1 MVELAQEQ
9 ERALIERAR
18 QGDREAY
25 SFLVRAYQGRIMK
38 VVSGL
43 VHNRE
48 DAQDA
53 AQDVFVKA
61 WRNLKGFQGGSSFY
75 TWLYRIAV
83 NVCIDQHR
91 RRKTRAAES
100 LEFEDQLAHGEE
112 GGGGGGDF
120 FHYHS
125 HDMNT
130 PARVAQ
136 DRELAA
142 HLYGAI
148 EDLSDKHRQVLLLR
162 EVDGL
167 SYEDIAQQ
175 VGCHLGTVMSRLFH
189 ARKRIQQAL
198 APYWKGTVGAR
209 QGGSHE

>member
-1 MVELAQEQ
+1 
-9 ERALIERAR
+9 
-18 QGDREAY
+18 
-25 SFLVRAYQGRIMK
+25 
-38 VVSGL
+38 
-43 VHNRE
+43 
-48 DAQDA
+48 
-53 AQDVFVKA
+53 
-61 WRNLKGFQGGSSFY
+61 
-75 TWLYRIAV
+75 
-83 NVCIDQHR
+83 VCIDQHR

-112 GGGGGGDF
+112 DGGGEF

-142 HLYGAI
+142 HLYDAI
-148 EDLSDKHRQVLLLR
+148 EELSDKHRQVLLLR

-175 VGCHLGTVMSRLFH
+175 VDCHLGTVMSRLFH

-198 APYWKGTVGAR
+198 APYWKGAAGAGK
-209 QGGSHE
+209 GGNHEQ